1 MRALLF
7 SVIIFCLC
15 CLTACKMR
23 TDKPG
28 IYNNSYLHFTCES
41 GAIVRGDTSK
51 KELALVFTGD
61 EFADGGEYI
70 LSVLKSHDIY
80 GSFFFTGNFYRDPDF
95 EKLIRSLLSD
105 DHYLGA
111 HSDKHLLYCDWN
123 NRDSLLVTK
132 KEFMHDLRDNYKV
145 MKKFGI
151 SKKDAP
157 YFLPPYEWYNDSI
170 SAWTKSLGIQ
180 LINYTPGTLSHADYT
195 IPEMP
200 NYQGSE
206 IIYQSIINYEKET
219 PNGLNGFILLSH
231 IGTSPERK
239 DKLYYYL
246 DVIISELKSKDYQF
260 KRIDELL
267 SITYHR

>member
-7 SVIIFCLC
+7 SVILFCLC
-15 CLTACKMR
+15 CLTACKIGP
-23 TDKPG
+23 DKTG
-28 IYNNSYLHFTCES
+28 IYDNPCLHFGYES

-61 EFADGGEYI
+61 EFADGGEHI
-70 LSVLKSHDIY
+70 LIVLKSNNIY
-80 GSFFFTGNFYRDPDF
+80 GSFFFTGNFYRNPDY

-105 DHYLGA
+105 GHYLGA
-111 HSDKHLLYCDWN
+111 HSDMHLLYCDWN
-123 NRDSLLVTK
+123 KRDSLLVTQE
-132 KEFMHDLRDNYKV
+132 EFIHDLKNNYKV

-151 SKKDAP
+151 SKKEAL

-180 LINYTPGTLSHADYT
+180 LINYTPGTLSHVDYT

-200 NYQGSE
+200 NYMDSQV
-206 IIYQSIINYEKET
+206 IYQSIINFESENS
-219 PNGLNGFILLSH
+219 NGLNGFILLSH
-231 IGTSPERK
+231 IGTAPERK
-239 DKLYYYL
+239 DKFYYYL
-246 DVIISELKSKDYQF
+246 DIIISELKIRDYQF

-267 SITYHR
+267 SQRFDQ